1 MYNVFMPKSIPVIRK
16 KRGRPATGMDPV
28 YALRIPPEL
37 VARVDFWAEAQDP
50 PASRSEAIRALI
62 EQALRRQKA

>member
-1 MYNVFMPKSIPVIRK
+1 
-16 KRGRPATGMDPV
+16 MDPV

-37 VARVDFWAEAQDP
+37 VARVDAWAEAQDSP
-50 PASRSEAIRALI
+50 ISRSEAIRALI

>member
-1 MYNVFMPKSIPVIRK
+1 
-16 KRGRPATGMDPV
+16 MDPI

-37 VARVDFWAEAQDP
+37 VARVDAWALAQDP
-50 PASRSEAIRALI
+50 PASRSEAIRVLI